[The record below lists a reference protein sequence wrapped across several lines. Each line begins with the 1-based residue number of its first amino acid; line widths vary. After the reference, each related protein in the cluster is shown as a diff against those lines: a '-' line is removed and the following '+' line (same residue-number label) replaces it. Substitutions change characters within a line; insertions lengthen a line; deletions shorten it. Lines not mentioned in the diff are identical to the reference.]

1 MIKKGIVITD
11 MTALSS
17 VTMLILLS
25 QWRIQGIK
33 VEAFGGILWSYL
45 LSSTTIDQ

>member
-17 VTMLILLS
+17 VTMFILLS

-33 VEAFGGILWSYL
+33 VKEFVEILWSYL
-45 LSSTTIDQ
+45 PSSTTIDQ